1 MKTFKMIFL
10 GTFLVFG
17 TSVFAQ
23 TADEIIANYF
33 EITGGKEN
41 WTKLKGIKMNAV
53 ASAQGMEIPVEII
66 QTAEGKQAVII
77 NFQGQTITQLAFDGE
92 TMWSTNFMTMQAE
105 KSDNEATEN
114 MKKTIGDFPS
124 PLFNY
129 KKRGYSAELMGTE
142 TIEGTETFKIK
153 FTQKPLLVDGK
164 EEPNISYY
172 YFDSE
177 TSIIIQTETEIKQ
190 GPMAGQKNIST
201 MSEYEEVGGLYFPF
215 SMGMMGQ
222 SIQIKSIELN
232 PTLDDSIFAFPGK

>member
-1 MKTFKMIFL
+1 MKTIKLFFFGVFM
-10 GTFLVFG
+10 VFG

-23 TADEIIANYF
+23 SADEIIANYF

-41 WTKLKGIKMNAV
+41 WAKLKGIKMNAI
-53 ASAQGMEIPVEII
+53 ASAQGMEIPVEIV
-66 QTAEGKQAVII
+66 QTADGKQAVII
-77 NFQGQTITQLAFDGE
+77 TFQGQTITQLAFDGE

-105 KSDNEATEN
+105 KSDSESTEN

-129 KKRGYSAELMGTE
+129 KNRGYSAELVGTE

-177 TSIIIQTETEIKQ
+177 TYIIIQTETEIKQ

-201 MSEYEEVGGLYFPF
+201 MSEYEEVEGLYFPF

-232 PTLDDSIFAFPGK
+232 PALNDSIFAFPGK